1 MSSRIIL
8 VIVLTIILTV
18 TCSKPPANVVR
29 PQTGMKSVMYN
40 PSSTKVHPAYTV
52 YHNSANSSILMVKV
66 FPSELLFSDANA
78 EQKMMAK
85 LSIKYQLNEIKDKES
100 TNLADSGSYRYTIYK
115 ENADKRFFT
124 RIPLKAES
132 GKLYELRIS
141 ITDRTRN
148 EESIGFLMVDKTSLF
163 SQQNF
168 LLTEVSQNM
177 TFFEPFVVGNEPF
190 KIDHQ
195 IDTFKVVYVSYYGE
209 EAPLPRPSF
218 SLAREKDFLSKPD
231 SLWVLKYNKNTVYQ
245 LSYEGIYLFRFDTT
259 INEGL
264 TVLNFGDDYPR
275 VKKAQ
280 QMVDPIAYLS
290 SSVEYEKIKNS
301 DNLKLAVDNF
311 WSQLAKGKLDRA
323 RELIRI
329 YYNRVYFANYYFTS
343 FKPGWKT
350 DRGMIYLIYGP
361 PQAVTRSGATEKW
374 IYYTNNFNTSLNFTF
389 VYTSSPYT
397 NNNYVL
403 QRSESFETYWRQAI
417 DTWRSGRIFIFE

>member
-1 MSSRIIL
+1 MNRRILFIYIS
-8 VIVLTIILTV
+8 VIALTV

-29 PQTGMKSVMYN
+29 PQTGMKSAMYN
-40 PSSTKVHPAYTV
+40 PSSTKVHPSYTV
-52 YHNSANSSILMVKV
+52 YHNSDNSSILMVKV
-66 FPSELLFSDANA
+66 FPSELLFSDANP

-85 LSIKYQLNEIKDKES
+85 LSIKFQLNEIQDQTS
-100 TNLADSGSYRYTIYK
+100 TILADSGTYRYTIYK
-115 ENADKRFFT
+115 ENADKRFFS
-124 RIPLKAES
+124 RIPLKTET
-132 GKLYELRIS
+132 GKLYELKLS
-141 ITDRTRN
+141 LTDRIRN
-148 EESIGFLMVDKTSLF
+148 EEVISFLMVNKTALF

-168 LLTEVSQNM
+168 LLTEVTQNFP
-177 TFFEPFVVGNEPF
+177 FFDPFIVGNNPF
-190 KIDHQ
+190 KIEHR
-195 IDTFKVVYVSYYGE
+195 IDTFRHVYVSYYGTE
-209 EAPLPRPSF
+209 PPLPRPSF
-218 SLAREKDFLSKPD
+218 SLAREKEFLSKPD

-245 LSYEGIYLFRFDTT
+245 LSYEGIYLFQFDTT
-259 INEGL
+259 IKEGL

-275 VKKAQ
+275 VKKVQ

-290 SSVEYEKIKNS
+290 SSVEYENIKNA
-301 DNLKLAVDNF
+301 DNLKIAVDKF

-350 DRGMIYLIYGP
+350 DRGMIYIIYGP
-361 PQAVTRSGATEKW
+361 PQAVSRVAGSEKW

-389 VYTSSPYT
+389 VYTPSPYT

-417 DTWRSGRIFIFE
+417 DTWRNGTIFIFE